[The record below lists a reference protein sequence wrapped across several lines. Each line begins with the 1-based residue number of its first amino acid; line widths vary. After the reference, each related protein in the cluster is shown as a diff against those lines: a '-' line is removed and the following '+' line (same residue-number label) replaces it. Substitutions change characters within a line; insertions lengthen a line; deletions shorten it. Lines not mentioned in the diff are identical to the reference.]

1 MEKRCTQGNARGK
14 FLKIILIF
22 MCALLWTRGLSA
34 KETARLVFIGDIMT
48 HAEQLEAAKR
58 LDSWDFTPQFRRIKP
73 LLDDAFV
80 VGNFETVMA
89 GEKARY
95 TGYPTFN
102 TPDALAA
109 ALKDAGVDAVTLAT
123 NHILDRHEAG
133 AERTMRVLD
142 EAGILY
148 VGLRNGDAGYEPLVT
163 EYAGFKL
170 AFLNYSYGSNMPA
183 SKVLSPDIRLNVISS
198 DAVSKGLRAA
208 RAVLPDILIACF
220 HWGNE
225 YQFNPTASSKDT
237 AELCFENGADI
248 LIGTHPHVFQPVE
261 IFKTDD
267 RTKLAAWSLGN
278 FVSNQ
283 RTLPRERS
291 AILAVDIEKDGAS
304 TDIKRVSV
312 APIWVSSRR
321 NGGKRLFEIVYAGTG
336 GKFNHYGLPASE
348 LKKARAAGKKV
359 LDFLGAQ
366 DEPDEDGF
374 YTLWDAASPD
384 ILPKGTLK
392 SPK

>member
-1 MEKRCTQGNARGK
+1 MEKNRRHGRTLKAVII
-14 FLKIILIF
+14 FL
-22 MCALLWTRGLSA
+22 CALLLARTANA
-34 KETARLVFIGDIMT
+34 KETARIVFIGDIMA

-58 LDSWDFTPQFRRIKP
+58 PDAWDFAPQFLRIKP
-73 LLDDAFV
+73 LLWDAFV

-95 TGYPTFN
+95 TGYPMFN
-102 TPDALAA
+102 TPDTLAD
-109 ALKDAGVDAVTLAT
+109 ALKNAGVDAVTLAT
-123 NHILDRHEAG
+123 NHILDRREAG
-133 AERTMRVLD
+133 AERTMSVLD

-163 EYAGFKL
+163 EYAGLKL
-170 AFLNYSYGSNMPA
+170 AFLNYSYGSNTPA
-183 SKVLSPDIRLNVISS
+183 SKVLSPDIRLNVISP
-198 DAVSKGLRAA
+198 DAVSEGLRAA
-208 RAVLPDILIACF
+208 RAVSPDLVIACF

-225 YQFNPTASSKDT
+225 YQFKPTASSKNT
-237 AELCFENGADI
+237 AELCLENGADI
-248 LIGTHPHVFQPVE
+248 VIGTHPHVLQPIE
-261 IFKTDD
+261 IFKTGE
-267 RTKLAAWSLGN
+267 RTKLVAWSLGN

-291 AILAVDIEKDGAS
+291 AILAVDIEKTGES
-304 TDIKRVSV
+304 TVIKRVSV
-312 APIWVSSRR
+312 APVWVSARK
-321 NGGKRLFEIVYAGTG
+321 NGGKRVFEVVYAGMG
-336 GKFNHYGLPASE
+336 GKFNHYALPASE

-359 LDFLGAQ
+359 LDFLGAR

-392 SPK
+392 SP